1 MARCIVTVN
10 STAMDYT
17 ERHKNEP
24 EYVFAFSQKHIMS
37 HKNFSLETLL
47 VELMVI
53 SINSSYVTF
62 DRPSL

>member
-24 EYVFAFSQKHIMS
+24 EYVFVFSQKHIMS
-37 HKNFSLETLL
+37 HKKIILETLF
-47 VELMVI
+47 VELMVM
-53 SINSSYVTF
+53 NLWLFQLTF
-62 DRPSL
+62 QM